1 MPANDPANDRY
12 NPASIGS
19 EFEKHLFDDINI
31 GEIFR
36 LYDNSNEETQLYRKE
51 TETEAMNVKTREVS
65 VQNKRA
71 KVYIKI

>member
-1 MPANDPANDRY
+1 MPNIPTEDRY

-19 EFEKHLFDDINI
+19 EFEEHLFDDINI

-36 LYDNSNEETQLYRKE
+36 LYDNNNEETQLYRKD

-65 VQNKRA
+65 VQDKRT